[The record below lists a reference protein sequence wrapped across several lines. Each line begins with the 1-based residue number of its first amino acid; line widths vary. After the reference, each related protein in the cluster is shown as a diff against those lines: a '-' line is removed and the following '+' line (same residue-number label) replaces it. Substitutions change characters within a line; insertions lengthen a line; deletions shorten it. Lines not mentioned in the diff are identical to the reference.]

1 MRVIHILNSI
11 EYSGAEIMLYQAAD
25 TFTKHH
31 IETTLLACYP
41 NHGQFEQPMRDAG
54 YQIDHI
60 GDVRPLTL
68 LSNFYQYFKSNRFD
82 VVHIH
87 NETYYVWKV
96 MLLRLTGHNNIVRTF
111 HNNWEFTGWLRIKR
125 TLHRKIATWLGVK
138 NHAIGTAVQVN
149 EEKTFLNKSIIINN
163 WIKPNA
169 GLLTNKEEIN
179 QLKRRELGID
189 PDAFVLIS
197 VGGCS
202 YIKNHAFIFN
212 LLQPLI
218 TRGLKLCYVHA
229 GTGNDEADEK
239 VLAQK
244 LGVDSQV
251 IFTGNRKDIPELLLM
266 ADIYLMPSLFE
277 GLSIALLEAM
287 YYNGLV
293 LVSDAP
299 GLSNVI
305 VDQQTGYVIDTAEPL
320 NYINFIADVANNKI
334 DSTKIK
340 LAARAF
346 VEDNF
351 VVEKN
356 AGKLI
361 EFYKQ

>member
-1 MRVIHILNSI
+1 
-11 EYSGAEIMLYQAAD
+11 MLYQAAD

-41 NHGQFEQPMRDAG
+41 NHGPFEQPMRDIG
-54 YQIDHI
+54 YTVDHI
-60 GDVRPLTL
+60 GDVRPLVL
-68 LSNFYQYFKSNRFD
+68 LSNFYKYFKRNRFD

-87 NETYYVWKV
+87 NETYYVWKII
-96 MLLRLTGHNNIVRTF
+96 LLRLTGHNNIVRTF
-111 HNNWEFTGWLRIKR
+111 HNNWEFSGLLRFKR
-125 TLHRKIATWLGVK
+125 ILHRKIATWLGVK

-163 WIKPNA
+163 WIKLNA
-169 GLLTNKEEIN
+169 GLLAEKETVN

-189 PDAFVLIS
+189 EDAFVMIS

-202 YIKNHAFIFN
+202 PIKNHSFILN
-212 LLQPLI
+212 LLEPLI
-218 TRGLKLCYVHA
+218 SRGLKLCYVHA
-229 GTGNDEADEK
+229 GTGDDEAGEK
-239 VLAQK
+239 VLAKQ

-251 IFTGNRKDIPELLLM
+251 IFTGNRKDVPELLLM

-293 LVSDAP
+293 IVSDAP

-305 VDQQTGYVIDTAEPL
+305 IDHQTGYIIDTAEPL
-320 NYINFIADVANNKI
+320 NYINFIIDVANKKI
-334 DSTKIK
+334 DSTKIR
-340 LAARAF
+340 LAAKAF